1 MFKLPHV
8 LSVLDEVATLLLR
21 RFVDRRGDALASM
34 IRWGGGGSGH
44 NSGCNYDDD
53 DAMCRKSVE
62 APNWI
67 KAKEPRDVRLVMELI
82 AQVFD

>member
-34 IRWGGGGSGH
+34 IR
-44 NSGCNYDDD
+44 
-53 DAMCRKSVE
+53 
-62 APNWI
+62 
-67 KAKEPRDVRLVMELI
+67 
-82 AQVFD
+82 